1 VQALVPSAKVA
12 PRLVYAPDRL
22 GGHALADREYM
33 QLALDL
39 AVRARG
45 RTSPNPMV
53 GSVIVRDGAIVG
65 QGWHHRASEPH
76 AEVLALR
83 DAGEAARG
91 STMYVSLEPCCHTGR
106 TGPCTEA
113 VIGAGV
119 SKVVVAMRDP
129 NPLVAGK
136 GITRLREA
144 GIEVEENILESEAML
159 LNEVFIKFITKK
171 LPFVV
176 LKAAVSLDGKIATRT
191 GDSRWITG
199 PESRE
204 YGHRLRDTY
213 DAILVGVGTVR
224 QDDPSLTARLPGAR
238 DPVRIILDG
247 RATTSPKARVFT
259 QDSDA
264 PTLVAVTGAAP
275 EANTNTL
282 KSAGAEIIVAGEGPR
297 VDLAEL
303 MRELATRRISSV
315 LIEGGGEVHASFI
328 AAELPDKVVWFIA
341 PKIIGGARAPG
352 AVAGT
357 GAQRMADVPLLDKV
371 SVRRLGQD
379 ICIEGYFTHPVA
391 DRSE

>member
-1 VQALVPSAKVA
+1 
-12 PRLVYAPDRL
+12 
-22 GGHALADREYM
+22 M

-259 QDSDA
+259 QDS
-264 PTLVAVTGAAP
+264 
-275 EANTNTL
+275 
-282 KSAGAEIIVAGEGPR
+282 
-297 VDLAEL
+297 
-303 MRELATRRISSV
+303 
-315 LIEGGGEVHASFI
+315 
-328 AAELPDKVVWFIA
+328 
-341 PKIIGGARAPG
+341 
-352 AVAGT
+352 
-357 GAQRMADVPLLDKV
+357 
-371 SVRRLGQD
+371 
-379 ICIEGYFTHPVA
+379 
-391 DRSE
+391 

>member
-1 VQALVPSAKVA
+1 
-12 PRLVYAPDRL
+12 
-22 GGHALADREYM
+22 M

-191 GDSRWITG
+191 G
-199 PESRE
+199 
-204 YGHRLRDTY
+204 
-213 DAILVGVGTVR
+213 
-224 QDDPSLTARLPGAR
+224 
-238 DPVRIILDG
+238 
-247 RATTSPKARVFT
+247 
-259 QDSDA
+259 
-264 PTLVAVTGAAP
+264 
-275 EANTNTL
+275 
-282 KSAGAEIIVAGEGPR
+282 
-297 VDLAEL
+297 
-303 MRELATRRISSV
+303 
-315 LIEGGGEVHASFI
+315 
-328 AAELPDKVVWFIA
+328 
-341 PKIIGGARAPG
+341 
-352 AVAGT
+352 
-357 GAQRMADVPLLDKV
+357 
-371 SVRRLGQD
+371 
-379 ICIEGYFTHPVA
+379 
-391 DRSE
+391 